1 MAEAKE
7 KTTTPPAK
15 ESALTAPSEGGEQD
29 WIFTVSGTSGE
40 ITKIEKVDLA
50 KGQRQEISP
59 AEYAAAVGYDPN
71 AYGAAAY
78 YGYGYDPYSAFA
90 YSYGPYLYQQA
101 YYQGAA
107 DYATA
112 LEHYAAYGYS
122 PVQQAYYQGIADYA
136 SAFA

>member
-1 MAEAKE
+1 MGEAKE
-7 KTTTPPAK
+7 KVPNAQAK
-15 ESALTAPSEGGEQD
+15 ESALTAQSEGGEQD
-29 WIFTVSGTSGE
+29 WVFTVSGTSGE
-40 ITKIEKVDLA
+40 ITKIEKLDKA

-71 AYGAAAY
+71 AYAAAAY
-78 YGYGYDPYSAFA
+78 YGYGSDPYTAFV

-112 LEHYAAYGYS
+112 LEQYAAYGYS
-122 PVQQAYYQGIADYA
+122 PVQQAYYQGMADYA
-136 SAFA
+136 SALA